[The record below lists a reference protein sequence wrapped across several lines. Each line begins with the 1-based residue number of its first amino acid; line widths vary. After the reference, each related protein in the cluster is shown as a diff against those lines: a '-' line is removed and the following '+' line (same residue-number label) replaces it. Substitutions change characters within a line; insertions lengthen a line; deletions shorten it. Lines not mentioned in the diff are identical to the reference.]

1 MDENSNIPGAS
12 GAEPQQPAPEP
23 APSAVRSRTPSLPSE
38 RPVPALSLRPR
49 RPPMLCSR
57 RLPQPLRL
65 LK

>member
-1 MDENSNIPGAS
+1 MDENSNIPSAS

-23 APSAVRSRTPSLPSE
+23 APSAVPENPFAAFGA
-38 RPVPALSLRPR
+38 PVPALSLRPR

>member
-12 GAEPQQPAPEP
+12 GAEPQQPAPE
-23 APSAVRSRTPSLPSE
+23 
-38 RPVPALSLRPR
+38 RPLPALSLRPR

>member
-1 MDENSNIPGAS
+1 MDENSNIPSAS

-23 APSAVRSRTPSLPSE
+23 APSAVPENPFAAFGAPGPGSQPAPAAPSDAVQP
-38 RPVPALSLRPR
+38 
-49 RPPMLCSR
+49 